1 MMAAERNRDRN
12 PWWQEVVLRLPADL
26 LEEVEAVAELEEQT
40 RSEIVLSALRGKS
53 WRTKRCKE
61 KGCALPSA
69 QRHGGGLGYCRDHFA
84 ELYQNSRKGDRHD
97 RN

>member
-1 MMAAERNRDRN
+1 MAAESN
-12 PWWQEVVLRLPADL
+12 QEVTLLLPADL

-40 RSEIVLSALRGKS
+40 ASEIVLSALRGES

-61 KGCALPSA
+61 KGGALPSA
-69 QRHGGGLGYCRDHFA
+69 QRHGGRLGFCRDHYA
-84 ELYQNSRKGDRHD
+84 EHFQKSRKGDRHD